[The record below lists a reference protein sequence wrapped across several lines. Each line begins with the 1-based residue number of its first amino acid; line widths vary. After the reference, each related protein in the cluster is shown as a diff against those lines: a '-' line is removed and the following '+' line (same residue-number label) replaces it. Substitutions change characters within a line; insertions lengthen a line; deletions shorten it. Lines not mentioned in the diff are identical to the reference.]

1 MEFNITDTKYTVS
14 SGSLSNII
22 TEASYEFRDSGS
34 GAGSDSGSLYSSFR
48 GGTQTLLA
56 PTSSSFK
63 SFSSV
68 TEDDVKS
75 WIEHSFV
82 SQSAGSNWGEWTG
95 SLKTRISSSIA
106 ERINPSEKHGLPW

>member
-34 GAGSDSGSLYSSFR
+34 GAGSDSGSLYHSFR
-48 GGTQTLLA
+48 GDTQTLLA

-75 WIEHSFV
+75 WVEHSFV
-82 SQSAGSNWGEWTG
+82 SQSVAGDWGAWTG
-95 SLKTRISSSIA
+95 SLKTRISSSLA
-106 ERINPSEKHGLPW
+106 EMISPSEKRGLPW

>member
-1 MEFNITDTKYTVS
+1 MEFNITDTKYTLS

-22 TEASYEFRDSGS
+22 TEATYEFRDSGS
-34 GAGSDSGSLYSSFR
+34 GVGSDSGSLYVSHR
-48 GGTQTLLA
+48 GGTQTLLP

-75 WIEHSFV
+75 WVEHSFV
-82 SQSAGSNWGEWTG
+82 SQSGAGNWGEWTG

-106 ERINPSEKHGLPW
+106 ERISPSERHGLPW

>member
-1 MEFNITDTKYTVS
+1 MEFNITNTKYKVS

-22 TEASYEFRDSGS
+22 TDVTYEFRDSGS
-34 GAGSDSGSLYSSFR
+34 GIGSDSGSIYPEWRESTL
-48 GGTQTLLA
+48 TLLA

-75 WIEHSFV
+75 WVEHSFV
-82 SQSAGSNWGEWTG
+82 SQSGGDWGEWTG
-95 SLKTRISSSIA
+95 SLKTRISASIA
-106 ERINPSEKHGLPW
+106 ERISPSEKHGLPW